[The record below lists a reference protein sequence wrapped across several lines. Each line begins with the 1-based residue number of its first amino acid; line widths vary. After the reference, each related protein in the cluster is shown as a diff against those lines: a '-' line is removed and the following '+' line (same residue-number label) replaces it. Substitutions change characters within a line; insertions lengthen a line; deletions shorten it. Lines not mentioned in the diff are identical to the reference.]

1 MFVPVLQWFTLRGGG
16 VNECKYLEVLWR
28 LLWSSYLCKNFKQT
42 RIRLD

>member
-1 MFVPVLQWFTLRGGG
+1 MFMPVLQWFTLRGG

-42 RIRLD
+42 PIRLD